1 MTENF
6 DLDRLVKDLD
16 AGNVPDWIA
25 EHIRIYRESGGR
37 EGHLWDASIAGEGLG
52 LTPTLL
58 LTTVGRKTGQ
68 KRTMPLIYGKVGANH
83 IVIGSKGG
91 SQTHPAWY
99 LNLLANPE
107 VNLQVATENFNARA
121 RIATGGERAQI
132 WKHMLTVYP
141 PYHDYQAKTSR
152 EIPVVVLEK
161 L

>member
-1 MTENF
+1 MTEKF
-6 DLDRLVKDLD
+6 DLNKVVSDLD
-16 AGNVPDWIA
+16 SGTVPQWIQD
-25 EHIRIYRESGGR
+25 HIRIYRESGGK
-37 EGHLWDASIAGEGLG
+37 EGHMWDASIAGEGLG

-58 LTTVGRKTGQ
+58 LTTIGRKSGQ
-68 KRTMPLIYGKVGANH
+68 KRTMPLIYGKFGGNY

-91 SQTHPAWY
+91 SETHAAWY

-121 RIATGGERAQI
+121 RIATGEERAKI

-141 PYHDYQAKTSR
+141 PYQDYQNRTKR
-152 EIPVVVLEK
+152 EIPVVVLER

>member
-1 MTENF
+1 MAERF
-6 DLDRLVKDLD
+6 DLNKLVSDLD
-16 AGNVPDWIA
+16 TGKIPDWIA
-25 EHIRIYRESGGR
+25 EHIRIYRESGGK

-58 LTTVGRKTGQ
+58 LTTTGRKSGKQ
-68 KRTMPLIYGKVGANH
+68 RTMPLIYGKVGDKH

-91 SQTHPAWY
+91 SETHPAWY

-121 RIATGGERAQI
+121 RIATGDERAQI

-141 PYHDYQAKTSR
+141 PYQDYQNRTKR

-161 L
+161 Q